1 MKVGGRAATGAGA
14 TGAGMVWTIWL
25 RTGAGALWTIG
36 TGRLRTGAE
45 GMPYVASI
53 GSASLFSML
62 AAAEVAA
69 AWAARCSA
77 LAAATSGVSAGATG
91 ATSGTAAGA
100 TGATAGADGTTGTFV
115 AATLNPL
122 TSSEM

>member
-1 MKVGGRAATGAGA
+1 
-14 TGAGMVWTIWL
+14 
-25 RTGAGALWTIG
+25 
-36 TGRLRTGAE
+36 
-45 GMPYVASI
+45 MPYVASI

-100 TGATAGADGTTGTFV
+100 NGATLGLMGQLGH
-115 AATLNPL
+115 LWQQL
-122 TSSEM
+122 